1 MKIQRSKVSHLCCVG
16 IFFNN
21 IIFLVC
27 CSTYVRNLHG
37 ITDWLNMAGGMGNYY
52 VIQFWEK
59 SLLMWF
65 LCDTAQM
72 CNSKTNTNTKKW
84 QIERQI
90 ERQRQ
95 RHLDVVPDSGPKRA
109 ATPERNKWQTGKSKW
124 LLIDWIYFIVF
135 HLYCLFF
142 SNIIRRS
149 NPTYGTT
156 KQHDGSFIMVQTTVH
171 SMTCIII
178 VSPLFEAWKES
189 SGGIFSIWAESLD
202 ELRIFPCW
210 LIRSTAYLEILTFY
224 LLTWKHNFL
233 LHTWKC

>member
-1 MKIQRSKVSHLCCVG
+1 
-16 IFFNN
+16 
-21 IIFLVC
+21 
-27 CSTYVRNLHG
+27 
-37 ITDWLNMAGGMGNYY
+37 MAGGMGNYY
-52 VIQFWEK
+52 VIQFWAK

-72 CNSKTNTNTKKW
+72 CNSETNTNTKKW

-90 ERQRQ
+90 ERQRQRQ

-109 ATPERNKWQTGKSKW
+109 ATPERNKWQTWRSKW
-124 LLIDWIYFIVF
+124 LLIDLF
-135 HLYCLFF
+135 YCLSFILF
-142 SNIIRRS
+142 IYLNITRRS
-149 NPTYGTT
+149 NHTYGTT
-156 KQHDGSFIMVQTTVH
+156 MQHDGSFIMVQTTVH

-224 LLTWKHNFL
+224 L
-233 LHTWKC
+233 

>member
-72 CNSKTNTNTKKW
+72 YNSETNTNTKKW

-109 ATPERNKWQTGKSKW
+109 ATPERNKWQTGRRKW
-124 LLIDWIYFIVF
+124 LLIDWIYFIVY
-135 HLYCLFF
+135 HLYCLF
-142 SNIIRRS
+142 SQISPGDPIPLMAPQYNM
-149 NPTYGTT
+149 
-156 KQHDGSFIMVQTTVH
+156 MVHLSWFKLQ
-171 SMTCIII
+171 CIVWP
-178 VSPLFEAWKES
+178 VSS
-189 SGGIFSIWAESLD
+189 
-202 ELRIFPCW
+202 
-210 LIRSTAYLEILTFY
+210 
-224 LLTWKHNFL
+224 
-233 LHTWKC
+233 